1 MNFLT
6 KKEQKVS
13 NDFIKKGYLINKAEN
28 NESLNYILKVFKL
41 SS

>member
-28 NESLNYILKVFKL
+28 NEPTNRGPGRPRNN
-41 SS
+41 